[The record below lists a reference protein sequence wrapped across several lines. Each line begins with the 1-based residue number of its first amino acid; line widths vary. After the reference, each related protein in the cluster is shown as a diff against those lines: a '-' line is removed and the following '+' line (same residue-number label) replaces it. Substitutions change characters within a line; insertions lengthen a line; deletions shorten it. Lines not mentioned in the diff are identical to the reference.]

1 MAASEVNCFATSPIF
16 AESSTGTQQNETVR
30 ISTEEPPA
38 VRVTASQSSP
48 HPDPH
53 ERISVLGLDTGTES
67 FEGEVTTL
75 LEHSRLHREVGMTPT
90 ETIPQP
96 RDRSPQRTLS
106 PYLSQPS
113 PPQAVSSPASSSVS
127 SFSLRPTS
135 PALYEYTDLDLLLA
149 RLESPTVA
157 DDLPGSTYD
166 DLVTLSSLIGPAV
179 DPSSNADNV
188 RALEELP
195 VAFVEIERRR
205 VLKDGRVKLKLSLMG
220 VAVDRCG
227 VCLTQFKKKEQGV
240 ILPCRHAFHPKC
252 VYSWLLQHMTCPL
265 CRASMIESSS

>member
-1 MAASEVNCFATSPIF
+1 M
-16 AESSTGTQQNETVR
+16 
-30 ISTEEPPA
+30 
-38 VRVTASQSSP
+38 
-48 HPDPH
+48 
-53 ERISVLGLDTGTES
+53 LGLDTGTES

-75 LEHSRLHREVGMTPT
+75 LEGSTIHRGVDMIHM
-90 ETIPQP
+90 ETVPQP
-96 RDRSPQRTLS
+96 RDGSPERALS
-106 PYLSQPS
+106 PYLSLPS

-127 SFSLRPTS
+127 SFSLRPSS
-135 PALYEYTDLDLLLA
+135 PALFEYTDMDLLLA

-157 DDLPGSTYD
+157 DLPGSSYD

-179 DPSSNADNV
+179 DPSSSTDNV

-227 VCLTQFKKKEQGV
+227 VCLAQFKKKEQGV
-240 ILPCRHAFHPKC
+240 ILPCRH
-252 VYSWLLQHMTCPL
+252 V
-265 CRASMIESSS
+265 